1 MSQSHLSGYS
11 GTALHSKSVSALTLR
26 AADWLR
32 LAAAPSFAIMA
43 LLTSAFGGHSDM
55 FCMHN
60 ASPFGGMAPMYLLM
74 AAFHL
79 PAWLTLMS
87 RRRR

>member
-1 MSQSHLSGYS
+1 MNQSHLSGYA
-11 GTALHSKSVSALTLR
+11 GTALHSESVPALTLR
-26 AADWLR
+26 AADLLR

-55 FCMHN
+55 FCMQDT
-60 ASPFGGMAPMYLLM
+60 SLFGGMVPMYLLM
-74 AAFHL
+74 SAFHL
-79 PAWLTLMS
+79 PAWLTLIS